1 MMELTYQNQML
12 MPASYAVLS
21 EEEMT
26 YIEGGAFAINITTA
40 DVLNFALNFTVNTI
54 KVLGQGAFN
63 SAWSGMKEMH
73 DDGLTISGSIK
84 HYWGRQTP
92 AGKVGTVVVGSFA
105 GFYVYVQMMQAINTV
120 VAVYQDIK
128 SIYEQSKAEKAAKEA
143 AAAAI
148 PDNTLAAA

>member
-120 VAVYQDIK
+120 VAVYRDIK
-128 SIYEQSKAEKAAKEA
+128 SIYEQSKAEKAAQEA

-148 PDNTLAAA
+148 PDNTLAVA